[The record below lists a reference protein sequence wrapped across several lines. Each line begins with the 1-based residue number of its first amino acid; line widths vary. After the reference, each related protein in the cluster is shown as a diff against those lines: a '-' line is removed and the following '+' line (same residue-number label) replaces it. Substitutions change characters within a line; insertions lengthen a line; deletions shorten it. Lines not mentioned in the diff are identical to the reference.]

1 MDEAIRPLG
10 THAHRRSGLV
20 QAPAPPGA
28 ACTSPAPARP
38 AWWAVGHAPGPT
50 AAWCPGDRRARQAP
64 LRRVR
69 TGLHG
74 RVDRA
79 VGPPHRRPPGPR
91 VFSRPRVHHDGV
103 AGVAWNVPA
112 VVVAPMRRRPRRGIG
127 GPSRHAHARGLEP
140 VGPGGVAGPCD
151 APSPQ
156 GFPSVAPA
164 ILPAR
169 ALRTRAGCAA
179 GWRPLRQHADGRQA
193 GPAGLPQCPGL
204 QPRPPGDD
212 RLVIQT
218 PPPPVPPPGGP
229 PPHPTAPPGAMCAAP
244 GGAPGPPPTPP
255 CRPAREAR
263 VPQRTTWGSVGIS
276 EISSVGPGGATAP
289 THPPPSSAANSREG
303 RCCG

>member
-1 MDEAIRPLG
+1 VGCGACPRSHGCVVSWRPPCA
-10 THAHRRSGLV
+10 TSSAPSRPHRAAWACRPRRG
-20 QAPAPPGA
+20 PAPP
-28 ACTSPAPARP
+28 S
-38 AWWAVGHAPGPT
+38 
-50 AAWCPGDRRARQAP
+50 
-64 LRRVR
+64 
-69 TGLHG
+69 
-74 RVDRA
+74 
-79 VGPPHRRPPGPR
+79 PPGPR

-229 PPHPTAPPGAMCAAP
+229 PPHPTAPPGAVCAAP

-276 EISSVGPGGATAP
+276 EISSVGPGGATTP